1 MVSIQLYV
9 VETAEQAKQAEALDL
24 VEFDADDTVCE
35 NCDVAIGYINSR
47 FFPCVICIEDDS
59 DDTWLVCL
67 ECAGGVLLTE

>member
-9 VETAEQAKQAEALDL
+9 VETAEQARQAEALDL

-47 FFPCVICIEDDS
+47 FSPCVICVEEDD
-59 DDTWLVCL
+59 DIWLVCI

>member
-24 VEFDADDTVCE
+24 VEFSADDTVCE

-47 FFPCVICIEDDS
+47 FSPCVVCVEEEDD
-59 DDTWLVCL
+59 DIWLVCL
-67 ECAGGVLLTE
+67 ECASGVLLIE